1 MNISDFRSLWLGQFA
16 STLGTW
22 LLVLGIPLHIYDLTG
37 STALT
42 GAAFVAET
50 LPALMFGPAAGVLV
64 DRLDRR
70 LVMVVTDIVR
80 ALVILSMLLAR
91 SPDDLWILYAAI
103 IAENAAAQLFR
114 PARQALIPALVT
126 RPAQLPAANSMFGVI
141 DGLVRL
147 VGSVLGGAIYAV
159 FGFSTLVIADST
171 SYLLSALACYVIRYR
186 APRPQ
191 RAPVTISCGLTE
203 LRAGLR
209 HVWGQPLLRG
219 LIVVTAVFYL
229 ANGALTALLVPF
241 ARTQLHADTYRYGYL
256 LAALGV
262 GYLFGAPL
270 ARTLIDHWST
280 RGAVLIS
287 VPWLAACFGLAFGS
301 RSYPLAITAF
311 ALAGAPAVV
320 LIIAVATAYQRH
332 TPDRLLGRVTAA
344 FLTVEMAVYVAGA
357 GAASSMAEAS
367 GVMPVVT
374 ASIVLLG
381 VLVAVLPQL
390 LPRCEPPPG
399 PPCEGIV
406 TRPLRIVAEG
416 KRSSPDRI
424 ARTIHD
430 LAAPAGNRRA

>member
-1 MNISDFRSLWLGQFA
+1 MNIWDFRSLWLGQFA

-22 LLVLGIPLHIYDLTG
+22 LLVVGVPLHIFDLTG

-70 LVMVVTDIVR
+70 RVMVVTDIIR
-80 ALVILSMLLAR
+80 TLAILSMLLAR

-103 IAENAAAQLFR
+103 IVENGAAQLFR
-114 PARQALIPALVT
+114 PARQALIPALVAD
-126 RPAQLPAANSMFGVI
+126 PARLPAANSMFGMI

-147 VGSVLGGAIYAV
+147 IGSVLGGAIYAG
-159 FGFSTLVIADST
+159 FGFSTLVVADAA
-171 SYLLSALACYVIRYR
+171 SYLLSALGCYVIRYR
-186 APRPQ
+186 APRSQ
-191 RAPVTISCGLTE
+191 LAPVTVSAGLTE

-209 HVWGQPLLRG
+209 HVWGQRLLRG

-241 ARTQLHADTYRYGYL
+241 ARTQLNADTHRYGYL

-270 ARTLIDHWST
+270 ARTLIDRWST
-280 RGAVLIS
+280 RSAVLVS
-287 VPWLAACFGLAFGS
+287 VPWLAACLGLAFGS
-301 RSYPLAITAF
+301 RYYPLTIAAF

-320 LIIAVATAYQRH
+320 LTIAVATAYQRH
-332 TPDRLLGRVTAA
+332 TPDCLLGRVTAA

-381 VLVAVLPQL
+381 ALVAALPHL
-390 LPRCEPPPG
+390 LPRCEAPPEAPSRG
-399 PPCEGIV
+399 ALTLPRRGRSTAPP
-406 TRPLRIVAEG
+406 
-416 KRSSPDRI
+416 
-424 ARTIHD
+424 RT
-430 LAAPAGNRRA
+430 